1 MITLLF
7 TLLLLVVLWFA
18 LRTVFTSASHPPR
31 VLLLIDLVFLVIAVF
46 IVLRWAGLLI

>member
-18 LRTVFTSASHPPR
+18 LKTVLQGHTPR
-31 VLLLIDLVFLVIAVF
+31 VLLLIDLIFVVIALYL
-46 IVLRWAGLLI
+46 VLRWAGLLM